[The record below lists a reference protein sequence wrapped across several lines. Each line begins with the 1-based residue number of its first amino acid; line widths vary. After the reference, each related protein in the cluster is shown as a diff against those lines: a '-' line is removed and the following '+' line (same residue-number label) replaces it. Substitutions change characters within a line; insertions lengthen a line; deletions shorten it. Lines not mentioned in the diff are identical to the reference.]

1 MEYAGETNKDLEG
14 DYNPGNK
21 LDTTN
26 KTNDENLIEG
36 IFPSLKLFT
45 KQDGNNETN
54 QNESPVPKV
63 KYQQKSTEETHQTSR
78 Y

>member
-36 IFPSLKLFT
+36 IFPSL
-45 KQDGNNETN
+45 
-54 QNESPVPKV
+54 
-63 KYQQKSTEETHQTSR
+63 
-78 Y
+78 